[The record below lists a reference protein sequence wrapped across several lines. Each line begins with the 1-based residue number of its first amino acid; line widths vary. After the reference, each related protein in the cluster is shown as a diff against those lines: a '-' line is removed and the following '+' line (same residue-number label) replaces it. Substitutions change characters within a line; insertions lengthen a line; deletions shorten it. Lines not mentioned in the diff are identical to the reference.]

1 MRQIATTLSRREEWK
16 LSSQLVANPKGQYL
30 VAEKKD
36 EQVGPPKD
44 PTLSLK
50 RPYELKAPF
59 PECLKE
65 SNQFGKKGENIQG
78 MLKVFK

>member
-1 MRQIATTLSRREEWK
+1 MREEWK

-44 PTLSLK
+44 PTLVK
-50 RPYELKAPF
+50 DKG
-59 PECLKE
+59 
-65 SNQFGKKGENIQG
+65 QFKMSQ
-78 MLKVFK
+78 F

>member
-44 PTLSLK
+44 PTLVK
-50 RPYELKAPF
+50 DKG
-59 PECLKE
+59 
-65 SNQFGKKGENIQG
+65 QFKMSQ
-78 MLKVFK
+78 F